1 MRTLVRLILYYTT
14 NTTINIMKEIATKWS
29 VNESLLQSYR
39 SIFISAESFLLAV
52 AVFSIEESTLFFYIS
67 SGIAVLII
75 WVLWFPIV
83 RSRHLIVDYYK
94 YALELSDKKRE
105 KLCSEREFVQKGD
118 HYLETKR
125 RLGIKSHWRLTRI
138 KMDLLLPILFSI
150 FWFSLVLVV
159 FFVV

>member
-1 MRTLVRLILYYTT
+1 
-14 NTTINIMKEIATKWS
+14 MKEIATKWS

-67 SGIAVLII
+67 SVIAVLII
-75 WVLWFPIV
+75 WVFWFPIV

-94 YALELSDKKRE
+94 YALELSDKNRE
-105 KLCSEREFVQKGD
+105 NLCSEKEFVQKSEN
-118 HYLETKR
+118 YLETKR
-125 RLGIKSHWRLTRI
+125 TLGIKKHWRLTRI

-150 FWFSLVLVV
+150 FWLALVSIVY
-159 FFVV
+159 FIA